1 MNKFTDRFFA
11 FPIKIYDSLSLGRAM
26 EFEES
31 VGMKAD
37 AEWITGVARISAKD
51 LENITWQD
59 GYSNGRTIV
68 EVKEEGFDLTI
79 VYTEIWG
86 EYICMWTRKKFEE
99 KLNEFM
105 ARQPQ
110 EKEENNLTL

>member
-1 MNKFTDRFFA
+1 MNKFTDGFFM

-37 AEWITGVARISAKD
+37 ADWISGAAKVPAKE
-51 LENITWQD
+51 LEAMTWQD
-59 GYSNGRTIV
+59 GYSNGRAID
-68 EVKEEGFDLTI
+68 EVREEGFDLTI
-79 VYTEIWG
+79 IYLESYG
-86 EYICMWTRKKFEE
+86 EFICTWPRKKFEE

-105 ARQPQ
+105 AKQPK
-110 EKEENNLTL
+110 EKGEDLVL